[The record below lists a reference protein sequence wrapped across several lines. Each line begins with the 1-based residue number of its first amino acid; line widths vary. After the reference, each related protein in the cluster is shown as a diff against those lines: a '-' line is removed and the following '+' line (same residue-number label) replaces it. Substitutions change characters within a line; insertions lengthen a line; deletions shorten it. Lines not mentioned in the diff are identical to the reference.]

1 MSFAFDT
8 FPPACSFRV
17 FSCVRG
23 TPLGHVCVPR
33 PLGEGEKKGSLS
45 MSFVCHTMA
54 RCASAALRAR
64 TLNNLAPKRLSH
76 ALRALRTPLAAAR
89 SCGAFREC
97 LCRDCRRSRCPVNSL
112 AEPCWVAWGRFH
124 RSDFA
129 KTRAS
134 TPGNLGTHDTTT
146 LFDLRVS
153 SQGRSGGTSSKRPN
167 MARRG
172 GNRCN
177 TCAT

>member
-1 MSFAFDT
+1 MSACVF
-8 FPPACSFRV
+8 FPCLLMCAWNTAGPC
-17 FSCVRG
+17 
-23 TPLGHVCVPR
+23 VCVPG

-45 MSFVCHTMA
+45 MSLVCHTMA

-64 TLNNLAPKRLSH
+64 TRNNLAPKRLSH
-76 ALRALRTPLAAAR
+76 ALRALRTALAAAR

-97 LCRDCRRSRCPVNSL
+97 LFRDCRRNRCPVNSL
-112 AEPCWVAWGRFH
+112 AEPCWAAWGRFH

-134 TPGNLGTHDTTT
+134 TPGNPGTHDTTT
-146 LFDLRVS
+146 LLDLRVS
-153 SQGRSGGTSSKRPN
+153 SQGRSGGMSSKRPN

-177 TCAT
+177 TRAT